1 MPFKSELEGRFLGN
15 DKWQLTKVLIY
26 ETLSGNL
33 IIVPQG
39 FISNGASIP
48 RFFWRLIGSPWSGKY
63 GRAAVVHDYMC
74 FAEKVPRK
82 QADKIFLEIMQE
94 LGVSWWRRGVMYWAV
109 RVAGIFSR

>member
-1 MPFKSELEGRFLGN
+1 MPFKSEVEGRFLGD

-39 FISNGASIP
+39 FISDGASIP

-63 GRAAVVHDYMC
+63 GRAAVVHDFMC
-74 FAEKVPRK
+74 FSKEFTRK
-82 QADKIFLEIMQE
+82 QADIVFYESMKE
-94 LGVSWWRRGVMYWAV
+94 LGVPYWKRKIMYFAV
-109 RVAGIFSR
+109 RFGGKFQH